1 MRGVRVW
8 LPLQRSGKMA
18 ISYSIDPERRLVE
31 THIDGETSVGE
42 IEEYIQRLVDD
53 PAYRPEYDSLVDL
66 RESPS
71 LFTAAEIRSLS
82 EFVRAYTAPTPSR
95 LAVIAG
101 TEAAFGL
108 LRMYEA
114 FTEDLP
120 QSFRVFR
127 DMNHAREWLGLARV
141 QGRVPSGQFR
151 VQ

>member
-1 MRGVRVW
+1 
-8 LPLQRSGKMA
+8 MA
-18 ISYSIDPERRLVE
+18 ILYSIDAERRLIE
-31 THIDGETSVGE
+31 TRIDGETSVEE
-42 IEEYIQRLVDD
+42 IEEYLRRLAGD

-66 RESPS
+66 RESPT
-71 LFTAAEIRSLS
+71 LFTSSEVRSLS

-127 DMNHAREWLGLARV
+127 DVNAAREWLDLPACGSRAR
-141 QGRVPSGQFR
+141 
-151 VQ
+151 